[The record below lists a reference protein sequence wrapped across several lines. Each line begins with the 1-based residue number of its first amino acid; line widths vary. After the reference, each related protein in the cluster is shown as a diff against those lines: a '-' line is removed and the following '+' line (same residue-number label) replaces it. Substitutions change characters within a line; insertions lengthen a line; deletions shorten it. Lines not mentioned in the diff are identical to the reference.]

1 MKKTKKIRQRRSNTR
16 LIAIGFAL
24 LILAG
29 ALLLT
34 LPVSVRDG
42 RPDFLESLFTATSAT
57 CVTGLA
63 VVDTYQNWTPFG
75 QFIVICMIQIGGL
88 GFMTIGAYIAVILKK
103 RIGLKQRETLHESVN
118 SMELAGVVRLTK
130 NIVRGTIFFEGLG
143 AILLSIRFIPEFGL
157 RKGVYYSLFHAI
169 SAFCNAGFDL
179 MGTKAAYSS
188 FVSYEGDVLVNVT
201 IMSLI
206 LIGGIGFVVWD
217 DIGRNKWHFRKYLL
231 HTKIVLVTTLLITVV
246 SAILFLIVENQ
257 HTFAGMNTTERLCGA
272 FFSAITPRTAGFN
285 TVDTAALSD
294 AGKLLTMALMFIG
307 GSPGSTAGGIKTTT
321 LVVLVLYAVATVRSE
336 QDINLFGRRLT
347 EDAVKKANAVVIIN
361 LSLALAVAF
370 LVMATQHFSFH
381 EVLFEVFSAIG
392 TAGMTEGIT
401 RDLNTVSRLAMIF
414 LMYCG
419 RLGSLSFALAFAR
432 TRTMNLVRQP
442 EEKIIVG

>member
-1 MKKTKKIRQRRSNTR
+1 MKKIKQKRSNTR

-24 LILAG
+24 LILTG
-29 ALLLT
+29 AILLT
-34 LPVSVRDG
+34 LPISVRDG
-42 RPDFLESLFTATSAT
+42 KPDFLESLFTATSAS
-57 CVTGLA
+57 CVTGLV

-75 QFIVICMIQIGGL
+75 QFIVICLIQIGGL
-88 GFMTIGAYIAVILKK
+88 GFMTIGAYISILLKK

-130 NIVRGTIFFEGLG
+130 HIIQGTVFFEGMG
-143 AILLSIRFIPEFGL
+143 AIALAIRFIPEFGI
-157 RKGVYYSLFHAI
+157 RKGIYYSIFHSI

-179 MGTKAAYSS
+179 MGTKEAFSS
-188 FVSYEGDVLVNVT
+188 FVSYEGDVLINVT

-217 DIGRNKWHFRKYLL
+217 DVRRNKFHFHKYLL
-231 HTKIVLVTTLLITVV
+231 HTKIVLITTFLITVV
-246 SAILFLIVENQ
+246 GALLFLIVEQ
-257 HTFAGMNTTERLCGA
+257 EHTFVGMSLSEQLCGA

-285 TVDTAALSD
+285 TVDTASLSD
-294 AGKLLTMALMFIG
+294 AGKLLTMVLMFIG

-321 LVVLVLYAVATVRSE
+321 LVVLILYAVATVCSE
-336 QDINLFGRRLT
+336 EDINLFGRRLT
-347 EDAVKKANAVVIIN
+347 QDAVKKANAVVIIN
-361 LSLALAVAF
+361 LSLALTVAF
-370 LVMATQHFSFH
+370 LVMATQQFAFH
-381 EVLFEVFSAIG
+381 EILFEVFSAIG

-401 RDLNTVSRLAMIF
+401 RDLNTLSRLAMIF

-432 TRTMNLVRQP
+432 NRTTGLVRQP